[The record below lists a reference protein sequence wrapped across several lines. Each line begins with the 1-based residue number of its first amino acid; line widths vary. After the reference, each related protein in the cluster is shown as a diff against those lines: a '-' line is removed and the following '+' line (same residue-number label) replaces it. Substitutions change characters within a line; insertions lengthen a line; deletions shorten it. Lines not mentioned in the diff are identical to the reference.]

1 MIHDVTRALGLS
13 ETEAE
18 QLATELGTIDGL
30 VVQTPGERFTY
41 RLQGSPWPAAMEKLR
56 GRYTGTRQALPWQ
69 EAPILIAASLDGLVR
84 ALLSAS
90 ELREPDAIAWCAAC
104 AIHCAE
110 GHAVADK
117 LASVVILH
125 GPLITR
131 THLRHRPR

>member
-1 MIHDVTRALGLS
+1 MIHDITRALGLS
-13 ETEAE
+13 ETKAE
-18 QLATELGTIDGL
+18 KLATELGTIDGL
-30 VVQTPGERFTY
+30 VVQTPGERFIY
-41 RLQGSPWPAAMEKLR
+41 QLQGAPWQAATEKLR

-69 EAPILIAASLDGLVR
+69 DSPILIAASLDGLVR

-90 ELREPDAIAWCAAC
+90 ELREPEAIAWCAAC
-104 AIHCAE
+104 AIHCAQE
-110 GHAVADK
+110 HAVADK